1 MSVCCADCFED
12 LYLQEYILHHGEL
25 NNCDF
30 CDQEGIKCIDVKNL
44 LELFEPLIE
53 LYEPVI
59 NFMSSDELRDYE
71 GHYIGDELTWN
82 WGIFENVEI
91 AKSIIT
97 SMFTPWDPKE
107 DGPLFLDQYVVIVL
121 DYFGDENVSET
132 AEKKWEILSENIKL
146 NDRFLHKPKEL
157 ELDLLLELFQ
167 NIEYTI
173 ETDKEFYRAR
183 NSYRN
188 TFYEPNKMGMPPRDK
203 TLGGRA
209 NPAGIPYLY
218 LATDPNTAISE
229 IRPNVT
235 DFITVG
241 KFKSINNIITIDL
254 RQVSPFHFTLSENFL
269 EGIELIGFFNRL
281 ASDLTIP
288 INSNDSFLDYL
299 PTQYLSE
306 FFKQNGWD
314 GIIYKSSFGLGHN
327 LTLFSEEK
335 VQCLETTHYE
345 IINTS
350 FETRSLD

>member
-1 MSVCCADCFED
+1 MSVCCTICFED
-12 LYLQEYILHHGEL
+12 LYLQEYILHNGEL
-25 NNCDF
+25 SNCDF
-30 CDQEGIKCIDVKNL
+30 CDQEGVKCIDVKIL
-44 LELFEPLIE
+44 QELFEPLIE

-59 NFMSSDELRDYE
+59 NFMSSDELSDYE
-71 GHYIGDELTWN
+71 GNFVWEELTWK
-82 WGIFENVEI
+82 WGIFNDVEI

-97 SMFTPWDPKE
+97 SMFCPSDPK
-107 DGPLFLDQYVVIVL
+107 DGRPLLL
-121 DYFGDENVSET
+121 DYHVVFTLDYYVDVDVSQATEI
-132 AEKKWEILSENIKL
+132 KWDILSDQIKFH
-146 NDRFLHKPKEL
+146 DRFLHKPKEL
-157 ELDLLLELFQ
+157 NLNLLLELFQ
-167 NIEYTI
+167 NLEYTI
-173 ETDKEFYRAR
+173 EAGNDFYRAR

-188 TFYEPNKMGMPPRDK
+188 NFFESSKMGMPPSNR
-203 TLGGRA
+203 TIGGRA

-229 IRPNVT
+229 IRPNIT

-241 KFKSINNIITIDL
+241 KFNAIKNIITIDL
-254 RQVSPFHFTLSENFL
+254 RKVSPFHFTLSENFL

-314 GIIYKSSFGLGHN
+314 GIMYKSSFGPGHN
-327 LTLFSEEK
+327 LALFSEEK
-335 VQCLETTHYE
+335 VQCLEITHYE